1 MLGTFKNKKEMEK
14 FRKKPVVIEA
24 IQWNGQNLKE
34 MMIWKKVDIINLLK
48 KVINE
53 SGCKCT
59 EETRT
64 GTTKVECCNICGKP
78 VEAFWLK

>member
-1 MLGTFKNKKEMEK
+1 MKSKENYIPFEK
-14 FRKKPVVIEA
+14 E
-24 IQWNGQNLKE
+24 WEKE
-34 MMIWKKVDIINLLK
+34 MMIWEKVDIINLLK

-78 VEAFWLK
+78 VEAFWLKQGFKTD

>member
-1 MLGTFKNKKEMEK
+1 MKSKENYIPFEK
-14 FRKKPVVIEA
+14 E
-24 IQWNGQNLKE
+24 WEKE
-34 MMIWKKVDIINLLK
+34 MMIWEKVDIINLLK